1 MRKVKSDSGLQLYK
15 FGSTALEA
23 GALKRAA
30 TLVKTAAPDVL
41 VVASASGEA
50 SDLLLE
56 ALRRAKRGEE
66 DKALGIINAYVDK
79 EMQLIHGVI
88 SLSSAGD
95 ELAAMIHQDG
105 AELSAICQSVGVLKE
120 LTPRMMDAVQARAA
134 RAAAKLFASVLTQEH
149 VQAKYVDAGPLIRT
163 ESGTLWPDFADC
175 QAAAG
180 AIAPFLEQKIV
191 LVTPGGVAS
200 GPVGEVVMLGSG
212 GADFSATIL
221 AKALQA
227 RSVTLF
233 KDVDGLM
240 TADPQ
245 LVSTARVIAELHYR
259 EAAELAYYGARILQ
273 PRVLI
278 PLMDLQIPLFIKN
291 LSGQGGTRIA
301 ANVKPGQYPVKAL
314 TAFHGQALVSVEGK
328 GMMGVPGMAAR
339 TFGALAKAGHSVSM
353 ISQASSES
361 SICFVVPGTE
371 SEHTKAALEEAF
383 ASELKHQL
391 IDSIQ
396 VKPDIAVIAVV
407 GLGMR
412 GTPGI
417 AARTFSALSRKKINV
432 SAIAQ
437 GSSELNITL
446 AIEQDD
452 VSPALNA
459 LHREFQL
466 HRIRAR
472 ARQSAPQKKLRT
484 GTGR

>member
-1 MRKVKSDSGLQLYK
+1 MHKAKSDSGLQLYK

-23 GALKRAA
+23 GAVKRAA
-30 TLVKTAAPDVL
+30 ALVKHAAPDVL
-41 VVASASGEA
+41 VVASAGGES
-50 SDLLLE
+50 SDFLLE
-56 ALRRAKRGEE
+56 ALRRAKVGQE
-66 DKALGIINAYVDK
+66 DEALGIINAYVK
-79 EMQLIHGVI
+79 QEMKLIHDVI
-88 SLSSAGD
+88 SSSSAAD

-134 RAAAKLFASVLTQEH
+134 RAAAKLFASVLEQQE
-149 VQAKYVDAGPLIRT
+149 VQAKYIDTGPLIRT
-163 ESGTLWPDFADC
+163 ESATLWPDFADC

-180 AIAPFLEQKIV
+180 AIEPFLQQKIV
-191 LVTPGGVAS
+191 LVTPGGVAA
-200 GPVGEVVMLGSG
+200 GPAGEVLMLGNG
-212 GADFSATIL
+212 GSDFSATIL
-221 AKALQA
+221 AKSLRA

-233 KDVDGLM
+233 KEVDGLM

-245 LVSTARVIAELHYR
+245 LVPTARVIAQLHYR

-301 ANVKPGQYPVKAL
+301 ADVKPGEYPVKAL
-314 TAFHGQALVSVEGK
+314 TAFHDQALVSVEGK
-328 GMMGVPGMAAR
+328 GMMGVPGIAAR

-361 SICFVVPGTE
+361 SICFVVPGAE
-371 SEHTKAALEEAF
+371 SADTKAALEEAF

-396 VKPDIAVIAVV
+396 AKPDIAIVAVV
-407 GLGMR
+407 GMGMR

-446 AIEQDD
+446 AIDQDA
-452 VSPALNA
+452 VAPALNA
-459 LHREFQL
+459 LHREFRL
-466 HRIRAR
+466 DRIRGR
-472 ARQSAPQKKLRT
+472 ARKSIFQKKLRT